1 MSLEERIAS
10 AAAQNKALL
19 QTLSETD
26 HAGPALAQQQRLIAD
41 LRTSL
46 ADSDRR
52 VEYMAQRRFKEFRD
66 HEKYRDSVLRRL
78 AYKATGR
85 GGRFAERAA
94 KEEKEYFAALQVEQQ
109 DQAMNREI
117 RAQLDDASRVA
128 NELQAL
134 AAKHDA
140 AQQELDKLYEGI
152 FGGETPGMPDED
164 EKERVVAVV
173 RAQYLS
179 ARGKAEGEAVAVRLL
194 GDAQRR
200 MRGAL
205 ASMDEALS
213 ASRFDMFS
221 SGAFADVM
229 ERNALHRAQTEVMA
243 ARMSVIQAQRMSPLV
258 GDMPHVDI
266 EEGHLIRD
274 VFFDNIFTDMAFHEE
289 IKASEARVAH
299 AAQYLDGMVAAAKQ
313 RQADL
318 DGLMMMKEADL
329 QKARAA
335 LQKEREKAFEKVS
348 TSRT

>member
-1 MSLEERIAS
+1 MSLEQRIAS

-26 HAGPALAQQQRLIAD
+26 HGGPALTQQQHLIAD
-41 LRTSL
+41 LRMSL

-52 VEYMAQRRFKEFRD
+52 VDYMAKRRLKEFHD
-66 HEKYRDSVLRRL
+66 HEKYRDSVLRRF

-117 RAQLDDASRVA
+117 RAKLADACRVA
-128 NELQAL
+128 DELKDL

-152 FGGETPGMPDED
+152 FGGETPGMPEED
-164 EKERVVAVV
+164 EKERVVAAA

-179 ARGKAEGEAVAVRLL
+179 AREKAEAEAVAVRLL
-194 GDAQRR
+194 GEAQRK

-229 ERNALHRAQTEVMA
+229 ERNALHRAQNEVMA
-243 ARMSVIQAQRMSPLV
+243 ARMSAMQAQRMSPLV

-266 EEGHLIRD
+266 EQGHLMSD
-274 VFFDNIFTDMAFHEE
+274 VFFDNIFTDMAFHEK
-289 IKASEARVAH
+289 IKDSEARVAQ
-299 AAQYLDGMVAAAKQ
+299 AARYLDGMAAAAKQ
-313 RQADL
+313 RQNEM
-318 DGLMMMKEADL
+318 DGLMRMKETDL

-348 TSRT
+348 ASSA